1 MIIVKLAG
9 GLGNQMFQ
17 YACGRALS
25 SKHNVPLFLDHSFLE
40 DKSLKEDFTYRDYEL
55 NAFNIDKRIEKSQ
68 LKQLGLSKAFNKPYE
83 TVLSLRRV
91 LSGYR
96 YFSQKGHGIDER
108 ICKVEPKVYLAGYFQ
123 SDYYFKGYEN
133 VIRNDFIFIST
144 AKDENKFLINKI
156 SNTENPIALHVRRGD
171 FLTLG
176 GGKVHGTCTPEYYRN
191 AVDIIRAK
199 VTNPTFFIF
208 SVDDPEW
215 VIQNLKID
223 VQFEVIGNDNIGQNG
238 FENMRLMSLCKH
250 NIIANSSFSWWG
262 AWLNNNPQ
270 KIVIAPKQ
278 WFGDNVRNSQV
289 NRITPNNWY
298 RI

>member
-25 SKHNVPLFLDHSFLE
+25 SKHNAPLFLDHSFLE
-40 DKSLKEDFTYRDYEL
+40 DKSFKEDFTYREYEL
-55 NAFNIDKRIEKSQ
+55 NAFNIDKRIEKSD
-68 LKQLGLSKAFNKPYE
+68 LKRIGLSDAFNKPYE
-83 TVLSLRRV
+83 TVFSLRRL
-91 LSGYR
+91 LSGYQ

-108 ICKVEPKVYLAGYFQ
+108 ISKIGSKVYLVGYYQ
-123 SDYYFKGYEN
+123 SDYYFKDYEN
-133 VIRNDFIFIST
+133 VIRDDFKFIPT
-144 AKDENKFLINKI
+144 AKEENKLLINKI
-156 SNTENPIALHVRRGD
+156 TSSENPIALHVRRGD

-176 GGKVHGTCTPEYYRN
+176 GGKVHGTCSLDYYKN
-191 AVDIIRAK
+191 AIAIVKEK

-215 VIQNLKID
+215 AAKNLKID
-223 VQFEVIGNDNIGQNG
+223 APFEVIGNDNIGQHG
-238 FENMRLMSLCKH
+238 FENMRLMSMCKH

-278 WFGDNVRNSQV
+278 WFDDDSRNSQM
-289 NRITPNNWY
+289 NKITPDSWY